1 MASLGVESD
10 SGRQFSGGDELI
22 GVISSWDLS
31 RTGETG
37 YALVVT
43 RGRVIGARRAE
54 ADVEFIVYL
63 GPGSTAT
70 ASDRERA
77 VAAAARLLET
87 RQFVLAKDDI
97 AQILFRRPGLFSGGY
112 AVFKTRLQAYKVEI
126 AVVSGWNGGPLLASR
141 TLMESLRTFSPDRL
155 YDGKTGAIYIEELL
169 RRDQAGSDGLM
180 GDSLLLLDRNNPT
193 K

>member
-1 MASLGVESD
+1 MATLGPGSD
-10 SGRQFSGGDELI
+10 SGRQFSGSDELI

-31 RTGETG
+31 RVGETG

-43 RGRVIGARRAE
+43 RDRVIGARRAE
-54 ADVEFIVYL
+54 ADAELMAYL

-70 ASDRERA
+70 MSDREMA
-77 VAAAARLLET
+77 VATAASLLET
-87 RQFVLAKDDI
+87 RQFILPKDEI

-126 AVVSGWNGGPLLASR
+126 AVVSGWNEGPLLASR

-155 YDGKTGAIYIEELL
+155 YDGRTGDRYAEELL
-169 RRDQAGSDGLM
+169 KRDKAGSG
-180 GDSLLLLDRNNPT
+180 
-193 K
+193 